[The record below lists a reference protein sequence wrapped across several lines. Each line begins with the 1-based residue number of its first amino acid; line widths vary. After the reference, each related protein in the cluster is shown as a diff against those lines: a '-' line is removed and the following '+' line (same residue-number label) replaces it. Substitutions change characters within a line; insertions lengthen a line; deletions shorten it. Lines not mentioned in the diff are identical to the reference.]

1 MGMTSCC
8 AVMGGALRR
17 VKRFDMVTVRFLEPS
32 EWDEWARLRAA
43 LWPDCLA
50 EQHEREMTEIIQD
63 PEWEAVL
70 VSAGPEGR
78 LLGFLEVSL
87 RPVAWGCTSSPVG
100 YLEGWYVEPVA
111 RRQGIGGALVA
122 AGEEWARSKGCQE
135 MASDAEIEN
144 QLSHVAHGRLGY
156 EEVERLVH
164 FRKAL

>member
-1 MGMTSCC
+1 LRRIDMTS
-8 AVMGGALRR
+8 
-17 VKRFDMVTVRFLEPS
+17 VRLLELA
-32 EWDEWARLRAA
+32 EWDEWARLRTA
-43 LWPDCLA
+43 LWPDCPA
-50 EQHEREMTEIIQD
+50 EQHEREMAEIVQN
-63 PEWEAVL
+63 PERETVF
-70 VSAGPEGR
+70 VSAGPDGR

-100 YLEGWYVEPVA
+100 YLEGWYVEPGA

-144 QLSHVAHGRLGY
+144 QLSHVAHGRLDY